1 MKLYQV
7 EDPTGMDNTDWFYTV
22 AEARKNAFEL
32 NYSLLSKV
40 IEATILGHDDMRT
53 TIKNLLNQERKI
65 VGRLRVIRSLGS
77 DKQVAKHK
85 VHPFVRPVVDD
96 DKLSNAGHGTQQNMN
111 SNMG

>member
-7 EDPTGMDNTDWFYTV
+7 EGPTGMNTTDWFFTV

-32 NYSLLSKV
+32 DYCITSKV
-40 IEATILGHDDMRT
+40 IEVTILGHDDMRT
-53 TIKNLLNQERKI
+53 TIKNLLNQERHI
-65 VGRLRVIRSLGS
+65 AGRLRVIRSLGS

-96 DKLSNAGHGTQQNMN
+96 DKLSNARHGT
-111 SNMG
+111 